1 MNKQLV
7 QQVNATQIRNDIPDI
22 RTGDK
27 VRVRVTIRENNKER
41 QQAFE
46 GVVIAIR
53 GAASS
58 KTLTVRKVSAGVGV
72 ERNFLRNSPVI
83 ASVKVLEHSKVRRKK
98 LYFLRSLSGK
108 AARLTRVIDK
118 KDAKLVEETV
128 AKAEETPVA
137 QEIKAAEAEA
147 PKSEESK

>member
-27 VRVRVTIRENNKER
+27 IRVRVSIRENNKER

-53 GAASS
+53 GASSS
-58 KTLTVRKVSAGVGV
+58 KTITVRKVSAGVGV

-98 LYFLRSLSGK
+98 LYFLRTLSGK

-118 KDAKLVEETV
+118 KDATLVEETV

-137 QEIKAAEAEA
+137 QEVKAAEADKKAE
-147 PKSEESK
+147 

>member
-27 VRVRVTIRENNKER
+27 IRVRVSIRENNKER

-58 KTLTVRKVSAGVGV
+58 KTITVRKVSAGVGV

-98 LYFLRSLSGK
+98 LYFLRTLAGK
-108 AARLTRVIDK
+108 AARVTRVIDK

-137 QEIKAAEAEA
+137 QEVKAAEADKKAE
-147 PKSEESK
+147 

>member
-27 VRVRVTIRENNKER
+27 IRVRVSIRENNKER

-53 GAASS
+53 GASSS
-58 KTLTVRKVSAGVGV
+58 KTITVRKVSAGVGRDHTIFKMNLQIQV
-72 ERNFLRNSPVI
+72 LQSLQKYFRDMQC
-83 ASVKVLEHSKVRRKK
+83 SVG
-98 LYFLRSLSGK
+98 SL
-108 AARLTRVIDK
+108 
-118 KDAKLVEETV
+118 
-128 AKAEETPVA
+128 
-137 QEIKAAEAEA
+137 
-147 PKSEESK
+147 